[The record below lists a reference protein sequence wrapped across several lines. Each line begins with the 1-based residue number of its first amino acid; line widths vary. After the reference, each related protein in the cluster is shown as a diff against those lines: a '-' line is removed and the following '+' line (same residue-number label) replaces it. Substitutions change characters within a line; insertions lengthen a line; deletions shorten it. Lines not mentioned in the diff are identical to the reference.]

1 MAWWKVKSKI
11 GGQAF
16 RPPWHSSGL
25 DSGHCRFNVNVN
37 VNVNVIVV
45 LNANVLRLDEDR
57 RQRRSGI
64 SFWT

>member
-1 MAWWKVKSKI
+1 MEKNPSCRTWILKV
-11 GGQAF
+11 
-16 RPPWHSSGL
+16 RGL
-25 DSGHCRFNVNVN
+25 DSGSAEFFVCDSCN

-64 SFWT
+64 SIWT